1 MRRLGWIQLPVL
13 LACGLFAAGCGSS
26 EVSHAQTTS
35 PRVEAGIAA
44 CTKRID
50 ASVRSAAL
58 KDELKKSCTQA
69 DSGDGMASPAQKT
82 RREVCRKIVIERV
95 PEGPARR
102 RGLAACAV
110 NTRYP

>member
-1 MRRLGWIQLPVL
+1 MRRLGWIQAF
-13 LACGLFAAGCGSS
+13 LACGLVAAGCGSQAAS
-26 EVSHAQTTS
+26 TPATTK
-35 PRVEAGIAA
+35 VEAAIAA

-50 ASVRSAAL
+50 ASALSPAL

-95 PEGPARR
+95 PEGPAQR